1 MKSIILILGDRLD
14 KNISSLQSC
23 DKQKDIIMMCPLFL
37 KRSSAKLKRT
47 TQAET
52 ERIFS
57 VILAIFMIFCQRG
70 KGN

>member
-37 KRSSAKLKRT
+37 KKDDPSGDG
-47 TQAET
+47 EN
-52 ERIFS
+52 F
-57 VILAIFMIFCQRG
+57 
-70 KGN
+70 